1 MSSRGWSQGQGSG
14 VRLEAERER
23 DEAGA
28 TYISGSL
35 ERVMRA
41 GTTL

>member
-1 MSSRGWSQGQGSG
+1 MNLKADGYFLTGTLWKGMLKVKGK
-14 VRLEAERER
+14 
-23 DEAGA
+23 DD